1 MTKGKNIEE
10 PGRIA
15 ESSYCL
21 TRHFA
26 ADRSQRTVVAPEGSS
41 ETTCI
46 LTKSNPVALLD
57 SSLAKTLSLREAGQ
71 SHRQSSRFPKSSPLT
86 ASLCGI

>member
-26 ADRSQRTVVAPEGSS
+26 ADRSQRTVVAPEGSF

-46 LTKSNPVALLD
+46 L
-57 SSLAKTLSLREAGQ
+57 AKAIL
-71 SHRQSSRFPKSSPLT
+71 
-86 ASLCGI
+86 

>member
-1 MTKGKNIEE
+1 MTKGENIEE

-26 ADRSQRTVVAPEGSS
+26 ADLSQRTVVAPEGSF

-46 LTKSNPVALLD
+46 L
-57 SSLAKTLSLREAGQ
+57 AKAIL
-71 SHRQSSRFPKSSPLT
+71 
-86 ASLCGI
+86 